1 MNVCDD
7 QQILLLVSFITD
19 VYNKMSFWARG
30 RHVVSNF
37 IVVNM
42 LKLLLCFGD
51 FVQIGEKINF
61 SFSAFYYN

>member
-1 MNVCDD
+1 
-7 QQILLLVSFITD
+7 
-19 VYNKMSFWARG
+19 MSFWARG

-37 IVVNM
+37 TVVNM

-61 SFSAFYYN
+61 SFSSIIINLIDYTELNTESPNMKRALKKF